1 MIIGDYK
8 NWQGEQKFPTK
19 SSFTLKGF
27 EFEFKKW
34 GEDPDNLMTEDKLL
48 FNLWMVEPSPDHP
61 AVMGKIEVYDGITAV
76 YVNPFFEGEE
86 KEKIENEL
94 RLAAGKQLQKL
105 TEKDTKSLV

>member
-8 NWQGEQKFPTK
+8 KYVGEQLFQPK
-19 SSFTLKGF
+19 STFTLKGF

-34 GEDPDNLMTEDKLL
+34 DIEKENNPIDKLL
-48 FNLWMVEPSPDHP
+48 FNLWMVEPSPNHP

-94 RLAAGKQLQKL
+94 RHSAGKQLLNK
-105 TEKDTKSLV
+105 

>member
-19 SSFTLKGF
+19 SPFTLKGF

-34 GEDPDNLMTEDKLL
+34 DIERENNPINKLM
-48 FNLWMVEPSPDHP
+48 FNLWMIETSPEHH

-76 YVNPFFEGEE
+76 YVNSFFEGEM
-86 KEKIENEL
+86 KDKIRDEL
-94 RLAAGKQLQKL
+94 KKATGEQLLNK
-105 TEKDTKSLV
+105 

>member
-1 MIIGDYK
+1 MIVGDYK
-8 NWQGEQKFPTK
+8 NWQGEQKFATK

-27 EFEFKKW
+27 EYEFKKW
-34 GEDPDNLMTEDKLL
+34 GIGKENNPIDNLM

-61 AVMGKIEVYDGITAV
+61 SVMAKIEVYDGITAV

-94 RLAAGKQLQKL
+94 RHSAGEQLLNK
-105 TEKDTKSLV
+105 

>member
-8 NWQGEQKFPTK
+8 KYVGEQLFQPK
-19 SSFTLKGF
+19 STFTLKGF

-34 GEDPDNLMTEDKLL
+34 DIEKENNPIDKLM
-48 FNLWMVEPSPDHP
+48 FNLWMVEPSPNHP

-94 RLAAGKQLQKL
+94 RHSAGKQLLNK
-105 TEKDTKSLV
+105 

>member
-1 MIIGDYK
+1 MSDRIFGDYK
-8 NWQGEQKFPTK
+8 NWTGEQKFPSK

-34 GEDPDNLMTEDKLL
+34 DIEKENNPIDKLL

-61 AVMGKIEVYDGITAV
+61 AVMGKIEVYDGITSV
-76 YVNPFFEGEE
+76 YVNPFFEGKE

-94 RLAAGKQLQKL
+94 RLVAGKQLLNK
-105 TEKDTKSLV
+105 

>member
-1 MIIGDYK
+1 MIEIVGDYK

-34 GEDPDNLMTEDKLL
+34 DIEKENNPIDKLM
-48 FNLWMVEPSPDHP
+48 FNVWMVEPSPYHP

-86 KEKIENEL
+86 KERIINEL
-94 RLAAGKQLQKL
+94 RHSAGVQLLNK
-105 TEKDTKSLV
+105 

>member
-1 MIIGDYK
+1 MIEIIGDYK

-34 GEDPDNLMTEDKLL
+34 DIERENNPIDKLM

-86 KEKIENEL
+86 KDKIRDEL
-94 RLAAGKQLQKL
+94 RLAAGKQLLNK
-105 TEKDTKSLV
+105 

>member
-19 SSFTLKGF
+19 SPFTLKGF

-34 GEDPDNLMTEDKLL
+34 DIERENNPIDKLM
-48 FNLWMVEPSPDHP
+48 FNLWMVEPSPVHP

-76 YVNPFFEGEE
+76 YVNPFFEVEE
-86 KEKIENEL
+86 KTKIENEL
-94 RLAAGKQLQKL
+94 RHSAGEQLLNK
-105 TEKDTKSLV
+105 

>member
-34 GEDPDNLMTEDKLL
+34 NIEKEDNPIDKLM
-48 FNLWMVEPSPDHP
+48 FNLWMVEPSPFHP

-76 YVNPFFEGEE
+76 YVNPFFEGDE
-86 KEKIENEL
+86 KERIINEL
-94 RLAAGKQLQKL
+94 RHSAGEQLLNK
-105 TEKDTKSLV
+105 

>member
-34 GEDPDNLMTEDKLL
+34 DIERQDNPIDKLM
-48 FNLWMVEPSPDHP
+48 FNLWMVEPSPFHP

-76 YVNPFFEGEE
+76 YVNPFFETEE
-86 KEKIENEL
+86 KNKIINEL
-94 RLAAGKQLQKL
+94 KRSAGEQLL
-105 TEKDTKSLV
+105 NNEV

>member
-1 MIIGDYK
+1 MILGDYK
-8 NWQGEQKFPTK
+8 NWQVEQKFPTK

-34 GEDPDNLMTEDKLL
+34 DIERENNPIDKLL
-48 FNLWMVEPSPDHP
+48 FNLWMVEPSPFHP

-86 KEKIENEL
+86 KDEIINNLKK
-94 RLAAGKQLQKL
+94 AAGEQLLNK
-105 TEKDTKSLV
+105 

>member
-34 GEDPDNLMTEDKLL
+34 DIEKENNPIDKLM
-48 FNLWMVEPSPDHP
+48 FNLWMIEHTPEHP

-76 YVNPFFEGEE
+76 YVNPFFEGEK
-86 KEKIENEL
+86 KEKIINEL
-94 RLAAGKQLQKL
+94 KKAAGEQLLNK
-105 TEKDTKSLV
+105 